1 MAGRQG
7 EQELMEL
14 QQKLMMV
21 SRDLNEVQ
29 VKINLNQRNKRRAE
43 LTQAELQGLAPDA
56 KTYKST
62 GTPSSPSPSPLASST
77 CKPPP
82 RLTSFA

>member
-21 SRDLNEVQ
+21 SRELNEVQ

-43 LTQAELQGLAPDA
+43 LTSAELQGLAPDA

-62 GTPSSPSPSPLASST
+62 GPHPLLCHSMKRSI
-77 CKPPP
+77 
-82 RLTSFA
+82 